1 MNRRTLLLF
10 CFTAALAACAST
22 KRTLYDTSAIQ
33 SVKMWTV
40 DFLYEPG
47 RTEQTL
53 SREKGAETR
62 VITEGR
68 PRRDL
73 KLRDD
78 IAFALKDQHKIDASR
93 TKRQGAGEIRLLP
106 VDFRFGGFASLDVE
120 ISLPSGEV
128 VGRVQIK
135 NGDRNA
141 TFKDDD
147 DFAEYAVNAIVG
159 ALRTGK

>member
-1 MNRRTLLLF
+1 
-10 CFTAALAACAST
+10 
-22 KRTLYDTSAIQ
+22 
-33 SVKMWTV
+33 MWTV